1 MKMYDY
7 YTLIKIVEKD
17 WAWWL
22 KPVILETQEDCSL
35 RPIQAKKFRRPRILT
50 NGWRW

>member
-22 KPVILETQEDCSL
+22 KPVILGSWKEE
-35 RPIQAKKFRRPRILT
+35 IRRIMV
-50 NGWRW
+50 